1 MLADRVILACSVLL
15 AVIYLYASTQIPML
29 EIGDPL
35 GPKAFPQLLGIAL
48 LIACAFLAA
57 EIWRAQRKKN
67 ESDETVAEEP
77 QFDGKVIPVLLV
89 VVFWTGIYY
98 LSFESLGYILG
109 TTIYLLPMMAWFNRG
124 KWLANIVSTL
134 LFVGLTYF
142 MFVKLEVRLPQ
153 GVLPF

>member
-1 MLADRVILACSVLL
+1 MLADRVILACSVAL

-48 LIACAFLAA
+48 LIACGFLAA
-57 EIWRAQRKKN
+57 EIWRARRKAAEN
-67 ESDETVAEEP
+67 DEAVAEEP
-77 QFDGKVIPVLLV
+77 QFDLEVVPVLLV
-89 VVFWTGIYY
+89 VVLWTGIYY
-98 LSFESLGYILG
+98 LSFETLGYMLG
-109 TTIYLLPMMAWFNRG
+109 TAIYLLPMMVWFNRG
-124 KWLANIVSTL
+124 KWIANIASTL
-134 LFVGLTYF
+134 LFVGLTYW